1 MNNQKGT
8 SIISTHEKEKK
19 EKQII
24 GVEKDSPEKQYHRTD
39 EMSDLTY
46 CLKFKKKKK
55 KRSEANILK
64 KKKSQDLKQ
73 NKIDIEQF
81 RKYLARQ
88 QEVKQELT
96 KLIKEGDLEIKTTM
110 EAAESRLFCWKHTKY
125 SQDGSEESE

>member
-64 KKKSQDLKQ
+64 KKKSGSQTKQDRYR
-73 NKIDIEQF
+73 IV
-81 RKYLARQ
+81 
-88 QEVKQELT
+88 QE
-96 KLIKEGDLEIKTTM
+96 IFSKTI
-110 EAAESRLFCWKHTKY
+110 
-125 SQDGSEESE
+125 GSETRTDKTY